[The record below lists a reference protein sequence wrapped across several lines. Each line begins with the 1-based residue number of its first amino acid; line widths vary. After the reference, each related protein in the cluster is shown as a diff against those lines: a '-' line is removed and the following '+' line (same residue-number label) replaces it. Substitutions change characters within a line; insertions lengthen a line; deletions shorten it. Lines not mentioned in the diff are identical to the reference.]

1 MTPLEDSYVNIYN
14 IVNGQ
19 TFYVFPLK
27 KNAQEGQITA
37 IVPSDGVY
45 IAEIDLPAGSSYGDI
60 TISQD

>member
-1 MTPLEDSYVNIYN
+1 VNIYN